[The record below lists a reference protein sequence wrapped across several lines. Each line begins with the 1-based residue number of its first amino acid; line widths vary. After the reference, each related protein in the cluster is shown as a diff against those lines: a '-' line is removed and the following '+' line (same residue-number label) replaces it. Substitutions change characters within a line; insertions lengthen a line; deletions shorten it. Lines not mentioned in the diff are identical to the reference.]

1 MMSNYENMSKLSPTP
16 ERLEFATHL
25 IMKRGN
31 KCDYCA
37 GKTITGCRDFFGNC
51 ETGIKEWLISEA
63 KNETDTEA

>member
-1 MMSNYENMSKLSPTP
+1 MTNYENMSKLKPTP

-31 KCDYCA
+31 KCDYCV
-37 GKTITGCRDFFGNC
+37 GKTIMGCREFLGSC
-51 ETGIKEWLISEA
+51 ETGIKEWLISEV